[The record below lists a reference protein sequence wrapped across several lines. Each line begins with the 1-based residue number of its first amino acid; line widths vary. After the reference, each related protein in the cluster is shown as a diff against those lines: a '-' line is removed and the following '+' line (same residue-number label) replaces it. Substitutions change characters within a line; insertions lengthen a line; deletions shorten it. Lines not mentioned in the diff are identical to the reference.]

1 MRISLTINLLVCFF
15 VSLLFSQCIGSFRDA
30 EALYQNGRYEE
41 AIQEFNRVLFVSS
54 TDLKTLH
61 LRARS
66 YEELQ
71 MYDKAIQDYRR
82 ILSLDPT
89 YAQAYAGIGKI
100 AWEEDDMKDA
110 EKNFLLAA
118 MHDPKDYDILIFL
131 SRSMIKNGRFKS
143 SVEFLDEA
151 IRLKPEEAM
160 PHYYKGI
167 AQAYSGDGLG
177 VIVSFN
183 KYLEIEPDNLSAH
196 YNRGFALMKLG
207 YKEWAIEDF
216 DEVLD
221 KNPKHYEALAR
232 RALCLIDKNPRQA
245 CLDLETAALNG
256 NLLAKSNMKRCNG
269 NP

>member
-1 MRISLTINLLVCFF
+1 MRSSFALPFLFAMLY
-15 VSLLFSQCIGSFRDA
+15 SLLFSQCIGSFRDA

-41 AIQEFNRVLFVSS
+41 AIEEFNKVLFVSA

-71 MYDKAIQDYRR
+71 MYDKATRDYHR

-100 AWEEDDMKDA
+100 AWEKDDMKTA

-118 MHDPKDYDILIFL
+118 RHDPKDYDILIFL
-131 SRSMIKNGRFKS
+131 SRAMIKNGRYKS
-143 SVEFLDEA
+143 AGEFLDEA
-151 IRLKPEEAM
+151 IRLKPEEPM

-167 AQAYSGDGLG
+167 AMAYSGDGLG

-216 DEVLD
+216 DKVLD
-221 KNPKHYEALAR
+221 DNPKHYEALAR
-232 RALCLIDKNPRQA
+232 RALCLMDKNPRQA
-245 CLDLETAALNG
+245 CFDLETAALNG
-256 NLLAKSNMKRCNG
+256 NLLAKSNLQRCNG
-269 NP
+269 YQ